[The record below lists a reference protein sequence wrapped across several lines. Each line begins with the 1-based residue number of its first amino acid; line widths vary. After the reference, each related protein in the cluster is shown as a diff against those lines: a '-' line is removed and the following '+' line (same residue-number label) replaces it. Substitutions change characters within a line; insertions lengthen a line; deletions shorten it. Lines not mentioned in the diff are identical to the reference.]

1 MTIRLDP
8 PPVPPLRPAH
18 RAGLRH
24 RVMAAS
30 APAIPAR
37 RRWAAPLVAV
47 AAVGA
52 VITGTL
58 VAVDQLQPAEPPAA
72 GPEPTSSIDRGPLSP
87 ADEAAAAKTCPG
99 LKGAVAVLWSRNVY
113 FGDPAGKAMFGRSA
127 EGNGSVQPLVLFK
140 GKPSP
145 THPDARLGMYLC
157 TPDGA
162 FVINDDHWTEPLT
175 RAKGQFTLS
184 VKAGTTLSTKGREV
198 LSQRGHSLRVT
209 FLRVRPEITRAQA
222 RLVWNN
228 GESAGEWTN
237 TVVAMD
243 GFAYVSLSTD
253 IPAGQEPRHTQV
265 GDGMT
270 SDQDVE
276 LRAFDAAGKPVP
288 VPR

>member
-1 MTIRLDP
+1 MNVRLDP
-8 PPVPPLRPAH
+8 PSVPPLRPAE
-18 RAGLRH
+18 RALLRR

-30 APAIPAR
+30 APAVRTR

-58 VAVDQLQPAEPPAA
+58 VAVDQLRPAEPPAA
-72 GPEPTSSIDRGPLSP
+72 TPPPASSIDRGPLTP

-99 LKGAVAVLWSRNVY
+99 LKGAGAEVLWSRNVF
-113 FGDPAGKAMFGRSA
+113 FGDPAGKAMYGRGA
-127 EGNGSVQPLVLFK
+127 EGNDRVQPLVLFK

-162 FVINDDHWTEPLT
+162 YVINDDHWTEPLT
-175 RAKGQFTLS
+175 PATGHAALTGKGVDTLNHPD
-184 VKAGTTLSTKGREV
+184 KGGFA
-198 LSQRGHSLRVT
+198 LGVT

-228 GESAGEWTN
+228 GKNAGPWVD
-237 TVVAMD
+237 TVVAVD
-243 GFAYVSLSTD
+243 GFAYVSLSTA
-253 IPAGQEPRHTQV
+253 IPVGQQPQV
-265 GDGMT
+265 TTNDKDEAT
-270 SDQDVE
+270 IDRELE

-288 VPR
+288 MPVPR